1 MYKLKKTLSKK
12 FNFNS
17 IMKAIILIA
26 CIWMGFAAQAAH
38 LGQDSILL
46 KIDKRNQTLLGTK
59 GDKTKT
65 LKEELTQV
73 FEKKGLVLSDSLW
86 QQIRKVIRTDSE
98 GDSSL
103 SVQIGN
109 SRVKIGVIKSLEHYE
124 APQKTFDKAYRNDD
138 EKKFNIKKDSLGK
151 AIVFHSD
158 GKEEVRIGLNGIHV
172 KDGKEEVHVDWNGV
186 RVKESN
192 GEETR
197 VYWGPDSLKAKQKK
211 ENANLFSRNGMN
223 LNLGLSGLSGEVPQ
237 VNATIYPMYYLQT
250 DTELRPFSSRYV
262 SVEFSESLTLV
273 KGKKSAFKLGLG
285 ISFDW
290 YNFMFDHNRL
300 VQKANQG
307 AIFQPVFDAQGKDIT
322 FSKNKLTVSYINIPI
337 MPHVVFNKNSGVQM
351 MGLGGY
357 VGYRIDSWTKSIEEK
372 TENLSRVSSNFNL
385 NQFRYGLRAEF
396 AFKKLPDL
404 FFNYDLSPLFEK
416 NSSPNLTGF
425 SFGINV
431 LSLN

>member
-1 MYKLKKTLSKK
+1 MWLS
-12 FNFNS
+12 FS
-17 IMKAIILIA
+17 
-26 CIWMGFAAQAAH
+26 AQAAH
-38 LGQDSILL
+38 VGQDSILL

-73 FEKKGLVLSDSLW
+73 FEKKGLILSDSLW
-86 QQIRKVIRTDSE
+86 QQIRSVIRTDSE

-109 SRVKIGVIKSLEHYE
+109 SRVKIGVIKSLAQYD
-124 APQKTFDKAYRNDD
+124 APKKTLNKSYRNDD
-138 EKKFNIKKDSLGK
+138 GKIINMKRDSLGK
-151 AIVFHSD
+151 AIVIHSN

-172 KDGKEEVHVDWNGV
+172 KDEKEEVHVDWNGV

-197 VYWGPDSLKAKQKK
+197 VYWGQDSLKAKQKK

-223 LNLGLSGLSGEVPQ
+223 LYLGLNGLSGEIPPI
-237 VNATIYPMYYLQT
+237 TTMIYPPNYLQT
-250 DTELRPFSSRYV
+250 DTELKPFGSRYV

-273 KGKKSAFKLGLG
+273 KGKRSAFRLGLG

-290 YNFMFDHNRL
+290 YNFMFDHNRM

-396 AFKKLPDL
+396 AFKKLPNL

-425 SFGINV
+425 SFGIR
-431 LSLN
+431 LL

>member
-1 MYKLKKTLSKK
+1 MCLVFS
-12 FNFNS
+12 
-17 IMKAIILIA
+17 AR
-26 CIWMGFAAQAAH
+26 AAH
-38 LGQDSILL
+38 TGQDSILL
-46 KIDKRNQTLLGTK
+46 KIDKRNQTLMGTK
-59 GDKTKT
+59 SDKAKT

-73 FEKKGLVLSDSLW
+73 FEKKGLVLTDSLW
-86 QQIRKVIRTDSE
+86 QQIRSVIRTDSE

-103 SVQIGN
+103 SVLVGN
-109 SRVKIGVIKSLEHYE
+109 SQVKIAIIRSDREWLGQQSSAARNKPLDRIVEIGTNKKEVI
-124 APQKTFDKAYRNDD
+124 D
-138 EKKFNIKKDSLGK
+138 
-151 AIVFHSD
+151 
-158 GKEEVRIGLNGIHV
+158 IGLKGIHI

-211 ENANLFSRNGMN
+211 ENANLFNRDGMN
-223 LNLGLSGLSGEVPQ
+223 LYLGLNGLSGEVPQ
-237 VNATIYPMYYLQT
+237 INATIYPMYYLQT
-250 DTELRPFSSRYV
+250 DTELKPFSSRYV

-273 KGKKSAFKLGLG
+273 KGKKSAFRLGLG

-307 AIFQPVFDAQGKDIT
+307 AIFQPKFDAQRNEIAL
-322 FSKNKLTVSYINIPI
+322 SKNKLTISYINIPI

-351 MGLGGY
+351 IGLGGY

-372 TENLSRVSSNFNL
+372 TENLHRVSSNFNL

-396 AFKKLPDL
+396 AFKKMPSL

-425 SFGINV
+425 SFGII
-431 LSLN
+431 LL

>member
-1 MYKLKKTLSKK
+1 MWLS
-12 FNFNS
+12 FS
-17 IMKAIILIA
+17 
-26 CIWMGFAAQAAH
+26 AQAAH

-86 QQIRKVIRTDSE
+86 QNIRKTIQSNTDL
-98 GDSSL
+98 DSS
-103 SVQIGN
+103 VNVRIGN
-109 SRVKIGVIKSLEHYE
+109 SQVKIAIIRSDRDLLGQQSIAARNKPLDRIIEIGTNKKEVI
-124 APQKTFDKAYRNDD
+124 D
-138 EKKFNIKKDSLGK
+138 
-151 AIVFHSD
+151 
-158 GKEEVRIGLNGIHV
+158 IGLKGIHI

-211 ENANLFSRNGMN
+211 ENANFFSRDG
-223 LNLGLSGLSGEVPQ
+223 LNLYLGLNGLSGEVPQ
-237 VNATIYPMYYLQT
+237 INATIYPMYYLQT
-250 DTELRPFSSRYV
+250 DTELKPFSSRYV
-262 SVEFSESLTLV
+262 SVEFAESLTLV
-273 KGKKSAFKLGLG
+273 KGKKSAFRLGLG

-290 YNFMFDHNRL
+290 YNFIFDHNRS

-307 AIFQPVFDAQGKDIT
+307 AIFQPKFDAQGNEIA

-337 MPHVVFNKNSGVQM
+337 MPHVVFTKNSGVQM
-351 MGLGGY
+351 IGLGGY

-372 TENLSRVSSNFNL
+372 TENLNRVSSNFNL

-396 AFKKLPDL
+396 AFKKLPNL

-416 NSSPNLTGF
+416 NSSPNLAGF
-425 SFGINV
+425 SFGIR
-431 LSLN
+431 LL

>member
-1 MYKLKKTLSKK
+1 MCLVFS
-12 FNFNS
+12 
-17 IMKAIILIA
+17 AR
-26 CIWMGFAAQAAH
+26 AAH
-38 LGQDSILL
+38 TGQDSILL
-46 KIDKRNQTLLGTK
+46 KIDKRNQTLMGTK
-59 GDKTKT
+59 SDKAKT

-73 FEKKGLVLSDSLW
+73 FEKKGLVLTDSLW
-86 QQIRKVIRTDSE
+86 QQIRSVIRTDSE

-103 SVQIGN
+103 SVQVGN
-109 SRVKIGVIKSLEHYE
+109 SRVKIGVIRSDRERLGQQSS
-124 APQKTFDKAYRNDD
+124 AARNKPLDRIV
-138 EKKFNIKKDSLGK
+138 EIGTNKK
-151 AIVFHSD
+151 
-158 GKEEVRIGLNGIHV
+158 EVIDIGLKGIHI

-211 ENANLFSRNGMN
+211 ENANLFSRDGMN
-223 LNLGLSGLSGEVPQ
+223 LYLGLNGLSGEVPQ
-237 VNATIYPMYYLQT
+237 INATIYPMNYLQS
-250 DTELRPFSSRYV
+250 DTELKPFSSRYV

-273 KGKKSAFKLGLG
+273 KGKKRAFRLGLG

-307 AIFQPVFDAQGKDIT
+307 AIFQPKFDAQRNEIAL
-322 FSKNKLTVSYINIPI
+322 SKNKLTVSYINIPI
-337 MPHVVFNKNSGVQM
+337 MPHVVFTKNSGVQM
-351 MGLGGY
+351 IGLGGY

-372 TENLSRVSSNFNL
+372 TENLHRVSSNFNL

-396 AFKKLPDL
+396 AFKKIPSL

-416 NSSPNLTGF
+416 NSSPNLAGF
-425 SFGINV
+425 NFGII
-431 LSLN
+431 LL

>member
-1 MYKLKKTLSKK
+1 
-12 FNFNS
+12 
-17 IMKAIILIA
+17 MKAIVLFTCMCLVFSA
-26 CIWMGFAAQAAH
+26 RAAH
-38 LGQDSILL
+38 TGQDSILL

-86 QQIRKVIRTDSE
+86 QNIRKTIQSNTDL
-98 GDSSL
+98 DSS
-103 SVQIGN
+103 VNVRIGN
-109 SRVKIGVIKSLEHYE
+109 SQVKIAIIRSDRDLLGQQSIAARNKPMDRIIEIGTNKKEVI
-124 APQKTFDKAYRNDD
+124 D
-138 EKKFNIKKDSLGK
+138 
-151 AIVFHSD
+151 
-158 GKEEVRIGLNGIHV
+158 IGLNGIHV

-211 ENANLFSRNGMN
+211 ENANFFSRDGMN
-223 LNLGLSGLSGEVPQ
+223 LYLGLNGLSGEVPQ
-237 VNATIYPMYYLQT
+237 INAMIYPMNYLQT
-250 DTELRPFSSRYV
+250 DTELKPFSSRYV

-307 AIFQPVFDAQGKDIT
+307 AIFQPKFDAQGKDIA

-337 MPHVVFNKNSGVQM
+337 MPHVVFSKNSGVQM
-351 MGLGGY
+351 VGIGGY

-372 TENLSRVSSNFNL
+372 TENLNRVSSNFNL

-396 AFKKLPDL
+396 AFKKLPNL

-416 NSSPNLTGF
+416 NSSPNLAGF
-425 SFGINV
+425 SFGIR
-431 LSLN
+431 LL

>member
-1 MYKLKKTLSKK
+1 
-12 FNFNS
+12 
-17 IMKAIILIA
+17 MKAIVLFTCMCLVFSA
-26 CIWMGFAAQAAH
+26 RAAH
-38 LGQDSILL
+38 TGQDSILL

-86 QQIRKVIRTDSE
+86 QNIRKTIQSNTDL
-98 GDSSL
+98 DSS
-103 SVQIGN
+103 VNVRIGN
-109 SRVKIGVIKSLEHYE
+109 SQVKIAIIRSDRDLLGQQSIAARNKPMDRIIEIGTNKKEVI
-124 APQKTFDKAYRNDD
+124 D
-138 EKKFNIKKDSLGK
+138 
-151 AIVFHSD
+151 
-158 GKEEVRIGLNGIHV
+158 IGLNGIHV

-211 ENANLFSRNGMN
+211 ENANFFSRDGMN
-223 LNLGLSGLSGEVPQ
+223 LYLGLNGLSGEVPQ
-237 VNATIYPMYYLQT
+237 INTMIYPMNYLQT
-250 DTELRPFSSRYV
+250 DTELKPFSSRYV

-307 AIFQPVFDAQGKDIT
+307 AIFQPKFDAQGNEIT

-337 MPHVVFNKNSGVQM
+337 MPHVVFSKNSGVQM
-351 MGLGGY
+351 IGIGGY

-372 TENLSRVSSNFNL
+372 TENLNRVSSNFNL

-396 AFKKLPDL
+396 AFKKLPNL

-416 NSSPNLTGF
+416 NSSPNLAGF
-425 SFGINV
+425 SFGIR
-431 LSLN
+431 LL

>member
-1 MYKLKKTLSKK
+1 
-12 FNFNS
+12 
-17 IMKAIILIA
+17 MKAIVLFTCMCLVFSA
-26 CIWMGFAAQAAH
+26 RAAH
-38 LGQDSILL
+38 TGQDSILL

-86 QQIRKVIRTDSE
+86 QNIRKTIQSNTDL
-98 GDSSL
+98 DSS
-103 SVQIGN
+103 VNVRIGN
-109 SRVKIGVIKSLEHYE
+109 SQVKIAIIRSDRDLLGQQSIAARNKPMDRIIEIGTNKKEVI
-124 APQKTFDKAYRNDD
+124 D
-138 EKKFNIKKDSLGK
+138 
-151 AIVFHSD
+151 
-158 GKEEVRIGLNGIHV
+158 IGLNGIHV

-211 ENANLFSRNGMN
+211 ENANFFSRDGMN
-223 LNLGLSGLSGEVPQ
+223 LYLGLNGLSGEVPQ
-237 VNATIYPMYYLQT
+237 INTMIYPMNYLQT
-250 DTELRPFSSRYV
+250 DTELKPFSSRYV

-307 AIFQPVFDAQGKDIT
+307 AIFQPKFDAQGNEIAL
-322 FSKNKLTVSYINIPI
+322 SKNKLTISYINIPI
-337 MPHVVFNKNSGVQM
+337 MPHVVFSKNSGVQM
-351 MGLGGY
+351 VGIGGY

-372 TENLSRVSSNFNL
+372 TENLNRVSSNFNL

-396 AFKKLPDL
+396 AFKKLPNL

-416 NSSPNLTGF
+416 NSSPNLAGF
-425 SFGINV
+425 SFGIR
-431 LSLN
+431 LL

>member
-1 MYKLKKTLSKK
+1 
-12 FNFNS
+12 
-17 IMKAIILIA
+17 MKAIVLFTCMCLVFSA
-26 CIWMGFAAQAAH
+26 RAAH
-38 LGQDSILL
+38 TGQDSILL

-59 GDKTKT
+59 GDKSKT

-86 QQIRKVIRTDSE
+86 QNIRKTIQSNTDL
-98 GDSSL
+98 DSS
-103 SVQIGN
+103 VNVRIGN
-109 SRVKIGVIKSLEHYE
+109 SQVKIAIIRSDRDLLGQQSIATRNKPMDRIIEIGTNKKEVI
-124 APQKTFDKAYRNDD
+124 D
-138 EKKFNIKKDSLGK
+138 
-151 AIVFHSD
+151 
-158 GKEEVRIGLNGIHV
+158 IGLNGIHV

-211 ENANLFSRNGMN
+211 ENANFFSRDGMN
-223 LNLGLSGLSGEVPQ
+223 LYLGLNGLSGEVPQ
-237 VNATIYPMYYLQT
+237 INTMIYPMNYLQT
-250 DTELRPFSSRYV
+250 DTELKPFSSRYV

-307 AIFQPVFDAQGKDIT
+307 AIFQPKFDAQGNEIAL
-322 FSKNKLTVSYINIPI
+322 SKNKLTISYINIPI
-337 MPHVVFNKNSGVQM
+337 MPHVVFSKNSGVQM
-351 MGLGGY
+351 VGIGGY

-372 TENLSRVSSNFNL
+372 TENLNRVSSNFNL

-396 AFKKLPDL
+396 AFKKLPNL

-416 NSSPNLTGF
+416 NSNPNLAGF
-425 SFGINV
+425 SFGIR
-431 LSLN
+431 LL

>member
-1 MYKLKKTLSKK
+1 
-12 FNFNS
+12 
-17 IMKAIILIA
+17 MKAIVLFTCMCLVFSA
-26 CIWMGFAAQAAH
+26 RAAH
-38 LGQDSILL
+38 TGQDSILL
-46 KIDKRNQTLLGTK
+46 KIDKRNQTLMGTK
-59 GDKTKT
+59 SDKAKT

-73 FEKKGLVLSDSLW
+73 FEKKGLVLTDSLW
-86 QQIRKVIRTDSE
+86 QQIRSVIRTDSE

-103 SVQIGN
+103 SVLVGN
-109 SRVKIGVIKSLEHYE
+109 SRVKIGVIRSDREWLGQQSS
-124 APQKTFDKAYRNDD
+124 AARNKPLDRIV
-138 EKKFNIKKDSLGK
+138 EIGTNKK
-151 AIVFHSD
+151 
-158 GKEEVRIGLNGIHV
+158 EVIDIGLKGIHI

-211 ENANLFSRNGMN
+211 ENANFFNRDGMN
-223 LNLGLSGLSGEVPQ
+223 LYLGLNGLSGEVPQ
-237 VNATIYPMYYLQT
+237 INLAIYPMYYLQT
-250 DTELRPFSSRYV
+250 DSELKPFSSRYV

-273 KGKKSAFKLGLG
+273 KGKKSAFRLGLG

-307 AIFQPVFDAQGKDIT
+307 AIFQPKFDAQRNEIAL
-322 FSKNKLTVSYINIPI
+322 SKNKLTISYINIPI

-351 MGLGGY
+351 IGLGGY

-372 TENLSRVSSNFNL
+372 TENLHRVSSNFNL

-396 AFKKLPDL
+396 AFKKMPSL

-425 SFGINV
+425 SFGIR
-431 LSLN
+431 LL

>member
-1 MYKLKKTLSKK
+1 
-12 FNFNS
+12 
-17 IMKAIILIA
+17 MKAIVLFTCMCLVFSA
-26 CIWMGFAAQAAH
+26 RAAH
-38 LGQDSILL
+38 TGQDSILL

-86 QQIRKVIRTDSE
+86 QNIRKTIQSNTDL
-98 GDSSL
+98 DSS
-103 SVQIGN
+103 VNVRIGN
-109 SRVKIGVIKSLEHYE
+109 SQVKIAIIRSDRDLLGQQSIAARNKPMDRIIEIGTNKKEVI
-124 APQKTFDKAYRNDD
+124 D
-138 EKKFNIKKDSLGK
+138 
-151 AIVFHSD
+151 
-158 GKEEVRIGLNGIHV
+158 IGLNGIHV

-211 ENANLFSRNGMN
+211 ENANFFSRDGMN
-223 LNLGLSGLSGEVPQ
+223 LYLGLNGLSGEVPQ
-237 VNATIYPMYYLQT
+237 INTMIYPMNYLQT
-250 DTELRPFSSRYV
+250 DTELKPFSSRYV

-290 YNFMFDHNRL
+290 CNFMFDHNRL

-307 AIFQPVFDAQGKDIT
+307 AIFQPKFDAQGNEIA

-337 MPHVVFNKNSGVQM
+337 MPHVVFSKNSGVQM
-351 MGLGGY
+351 VGIGGY

-372 TENLSRVSSNFNL
+372 TENLNRVSSNFNL

-396 AFKKLPDL
+396 AFKKLPNL

-416 NSSPNLTGF
+416 NSSPNLAGF
-425 SFGINV
+425 SFGIR
-431 LSLN
+431 LL

>member
-1 MYKLKKTLSKK
+1 MWLS
-12 FNFNS
+12 FS
-17 IMKAIILIA
+17 
-26 CIWMGFAAQAAH
+26 AQAAH

-86 QQIRKVIRTDSE
+86 QNIRKTIQSNTDL
-98 GDSSL
+98 DSS
-103 SVQIGN
+103 VNVRIGN
-109 SRVKIGVIKSLEHYE
+109 SQVKIAIIRSDKDLLGQQSIAARNKPLDRIIEIGTNKKEVI
-124 APQKTFDKAYRNDD
+124 D
-138 EKKFNIKKDSLGK
+138 
-151 AIVFHSD
+151 
-158 GKEEVRIGLNGIHV
+158 IGLKGIHI

-211 ENANLFSRNGMN
+211 ENANFFSRDG
-223 LNLGLSGLSGEVPQ
+223 LNLYLGLNGLSGEVPQ
-237 VNATIYPMYYLQT
+237 INATIYPMYYLQT
-250 DTELRPFSSRYV
+250 DTELKPFGSRYV
-262 SVEFSESLTLV
+262 SVEFAESLTLV
-273 KGKKSAFKLGLG
+273 KGKKSAFRLGLG

-290 YNFMFDHNRL
+290 YNFIFDHNRS

-307 AIFQPVFDAQGKDIT
+307 AIFQPKFDAQGNEIA

-337 MPHVVFNKNSGVQM
+337 MPHVVFTKNSGVQM
-351 MGLGGY
+351 IGLGGY
-357 VGYRIDSWTKSIEEK
+357 LGYRIDSWTKSIEEK
-372 TENLSRVSSNFNL
+372 TENLNRVSSNFNL

-396 AFKKLPDL
+396 AFKKLPNL

-416 NSSPNLTGF
+416 NSSPNLAGF
-425 SFGINV
+425 SFGIR
-431 LSLN
+431 LL

>member
-1 MYKLKKTLSKK
+1 
-12 FNFNS
+12 
-17 IMKAIILIA
+17 MKAIVLFTCMCLVFSA
-26 CIWMGFAAQAAH
+26 RAAH
-38 LGQDSILL
+38 TGQDSILL

-86 QQIRKVIRTDSE
+86 QNIRKTIQSNTDL
-98 GDSSL
+98 DSS
-103 SVQIGN
+103 VNVRIGN
-109 SRVKIGVIKSLEHYE
+109 SQVKIAIIRSDRHLLGQQSIAARNKPMDRIIEIGTNKKEVI
-124 APQKTFDKAYRNDD
+124 D
-138 EKKFNIKKDSLGK
+138 
-151 AIVFHSD
+151 
-158 GKEEVRIGLNGIHV
+158 IGLNGIHV

-211 ENANLFSRNGMN
+211 ENANFFSRDGMN
-223 LNLGLSGLSGEVPQ
+223 LYLGLNGLSGEVPQ
-237 VNATIYPMYYLQT
+237 INTMIYPMNYLQT
-250 DTELRPFSSRYV
+250 DTELKPFSSRYV

-307 AIFQPVFDAQGKDIT
+307 AIFQPKFDAQGNEIAL
-322 FSKNKLTVSYINIPI
+322 SKNKLTVSYINIPI
-337 MPHVVFNKNSGVQM
+337 MPHVVFSKNSGVQM
-351 MGLGGY
+351 VGIGGY

-372 TENLSRVSSNFNL
+372 TENLNRVSSNFNL

-396 AFKKLPDL
+396 AFKKLPNL

-416 NSSPNLTGF
+416 NSNPNLAGF
-425 SFGINV
+425 SFGIR
-431 LSLN
+431 LL

>member
-1 MYKLKKTLSKK
+1 
-12 FNFNS
+12 
-17 IMKAIILIA
+17 MKAIVLFTCMCLVFSA
-26 CIWMGFAAQAAH
+26 RAAH
-38 LGQDSILL
+38 TGQDSILL

-59 GDKTKT
+59 GDKSKT

-86 QQIRKVIRTDSE
+86 QNIRKTIQSNTDL
-98 GDSSL
+98 DSS
-103 SVQIGN
+103 VNVRIGN
-109 SRVKIGVIKSLEHYE
+109 SQVKIAIIRSDRDLLGQQSIAARNKPMDRIIEIGTNKKEVI
-124 APQKTFDKAYRNDD
+124 D
-138 EKKFNIKKDSLGK
+138 
-151 AIVFHSD
+151 
-158 GKEEVRIGLNGIHV
+158 IGLNGIHV

-211 ENANLFSRNGMN
+211 ENANFFSRDGMN
-223 LNLGLSGLSGEVPQ
+223 LYLGLNGLSGEVPQ
-237 VNATIYPMYYLQT
+237 INAMIYPMNYLQT
-250 DTELRPFSSRYV
+250 DTELKPFSSRYV

-307 AIFQPVFDAQGKDIT
+307 AIFQPKFDAQGNEIAL
-322 FSKNKLTVSYINIPI
+322 SKNKLTISYINIPI
-337 MPHVVFNKNSGVQM
+337 MPHVVFSKNSGVQM
-351 MGLGGY
+351 VGIGGY

-372 TENLSRVSSNFNL
+372 TENLNRVSSNFNL

-396 AFKKLPDL
+396 AFKKLPNL

-416 NSSPNLTGF
+416 NSSPNLAGF
-425 SFGINV
+425 SFGIR
-431 LSLN
+431 LL

>member
-1 MYKLKKTLSKK
+1 MWLS
-12 FNFNS
+12 FS
-17 IMKAIILIA
+17 
-26 CIWMGFAAQAAH
+26 AQAAH

-86 QQIRKVIRTDSE
+86 QNIRKTIQSNTDL
-98 GDSSL
+98 DSS
-103 SVQIGN
+103 VNVRIGN
-109 SRVKIGVIKSLEHYE
+109 SQVKIAIIRSDRDLLGQQSIAARNKPLDRIIEIGTNKKEVI
-124 APQKTFDKAYRNDD
+124 D
-138 EKKFNIKKDSLGK
+138 
-151 AIVFHSD
+151 
-158 GKEEVRIGLNGIHV
+158 IGLKGIHI

-211 ENANLFSRNGMN
+211 ENANFFSRDG
-223 LNLGLSGLSGEVPQ
+223 LNLYLGLNGLSGEVPQ
-237 VNATIYPMYYLQT
+237 INATIYPMYYLQT
-250 DTELRPFSSRYV
+250 DTELKPFSSRYV
-262 SVEFSESLTLV
+262 SVEFAESLTLV
-273 KGKKSAFKLGLG
+273 KGKKSAFRLGLG

-290 YNFMFDHNRL
+290 YNFIFDHNRS

-307 AIFQPVFDAQGKDIT
+307 AIFQPKFDAQGNEIA

-337 MPHVVFNKNSGVQM
+337 MPHVVFTKNSGVQM
-351 MGLGGY
+351 IGLGGY
-357 VGYRIDSWTKSIEEK
+357 LGYRIDSWTKSIEEK
-372 TENLSRVSSNFNL
+372 TENLNRVSSNFNL

-396 AFKKLPDL
+396 AFKKLPNL

-416 NSSPNLTGF
+416 NSSPNLAGF
-425 SFGINV
+425 SFGIR
-431 LSLN
+431 LL

>member
-1 MYKLKKTLSKK
+1 
-12 FNFNS
+12 
-17 IMKAIILIA
+17 MKAIVLFTCMCLVFSA
-26 CIWMGFAAQAAH
+26 RAAH
-38 LGQDSILL
+38 TGQDSILL

-59 GDKTKT
+59 GDKSKT

-86 QQIRKVIRTDSE
+86 QNIRKTIQSNTDL
-98 GDSSL
+98 DSS
-103 SVQIGN
+103 VNVRIGN
-109 SRVKIGVIKSLEHYE
+109 SQVKIAIIRSDRDLLGQQSIAARNKPMDRIIEIGTNKKEVI
-124 APQKTFDKAYRNDD
+124 D
-138 EKKFNIKKDSLGK
+138 
-151 AIVFHSD
+151 
-158 GKEEVRIGLNGIHV
+158 IGLNGIHV

-211 ENANLFSRNGMN
+211 ENANFFSRDGMN
-223 LNLGLSGLSGEVPQ
+223 LYLGLNGLSGEVPQ
-237 VNATIYPMYYLQT
+237 INTMIYPMNYLQT
-250 DTELRPFSSRYV
+250 DTELKPFSSRYV

-307 AIFQPVFDAQGKDIT
+307 AIFQPKFDAQGNEIAL
-322 FSKNKLTVSYINIPI
+322 SKNKLTISYINIPI
-337 MPHVVFNKNSGVQM
+337 MPHVVFSKNSGVQM
-351 MGLGGY
+351 VGIGGY

-372 TENLSRVSSNFNL
+372 TENLNRVSSNFNL

-396 AFKKLPDL
+396 AFKKLPNL

-416 NSSPNLTGF
+416 NSSPNLAGF
-425 SFGINV
+425 SFGIR
-431 LSLN
+431 LL

>member
-1 MYKLKKTLSKK
+1 
-12 FNFNS
+12 
-17 IMKAIILIA
+17 MKAIVLFTCMCLVFSA
-26 CIWMGFAAQAAH
+26 RAAH
-38 LGQDSILL
+38 TGQDSILL

-86 QQIRKVIRTDSE
+86 QNIRKTIQSNTDL
-98 GDSSL
+98 DSS
-103 SVQIGN
+103 VNVRIGN
-109 SRVKIGVIKSLEHYE
+109 SQVKIAIIRSDRDLLGQQSIAARNKPMDRIIEIGTNKKEVI
-124 APQKTFDKAYRNDD
+124 D
-138 EKKFNIKKDSLGK
+138 
-151 AIVFHSD
+151 
-158 GKEEVRIGLNGIHV
+158 IGLNGIHV

-211 ENANLFSRNGMN
+211 ENANFFSRDGMN
-223 LNLGLSGLSGEVPQ
+223 LYLGLNGLSGEVPQ
-237 VNATIYPMYYLQT
+237 INATIYPMNYLQT

-262 SVEFSESLTLV
+262 SVEFSESLTLI

-307 AIFQPVFDAQGKDIT
+307 AIFQPKFDAQRNEIAL
-322 FSKNKLTVSYINIPI
+322 SKNKLTVSYINIPI
-337 MPHVVFNKNSGVQM
+337 MPHVVFSKNSGVQM
-351 MGLGGY
+351 VGIGGY

-372 TENLSRVSSNFNL
+372 TENLNRVSSNFNL

-396 AFKKLPDL
+396 AFKKLPNL

-416 NSSPNLTGF
+416 NSSPNLAGF
-425 SFGINV
+425 SFGIR
-431 LSLN
+431 LL

>member
-1 MYKLKKTLSKK
+1 
-12 FNFNS
+12 
-17 IMKAIILIA
+17 MKAIVLFTCMCLVFSA
-26 CIWMGFAAQAAH
+26 RAAH
-38 LGQDSILL
+38 TGQDSILL

-86 QQIRKVIRTDSE
+86 QNIRKTIQSNTDL
-98 GDSSL
+98 DSS
-103 SVQIGN
+103 VNVRIGN
-109 SRVKIGVIKSLEHYE
+109 SQVKIAIIRSDRDLLGQQSIAARNKPMDRIIEIGTNKKEVI
-124 APQKTFDKAYRNDD
+124 D
-138 EKKFNIKKDSLGK
+138 
-151 AIVFHSD
+151 
-158 GKEEVRIGLNGIHV
+158 IGLNGIHV

-211 ENANLFSRNGMN
+211 ENANFFSRDGMN
-223 LNLGLSGLSGEVPQ
+223 LYLGLNGLSGEVPQ
-237 VNATIYPMYYLQT
+237 INTMIYPMYYLQT

-262 SVEFSESLTLV
+262 SVEFSESLTLI

-307 AIFQPVFDAQGKDIT
+307 AIFQPKFDAQGKDIA

-337 MPHVVFNKNSGVQM
+337 MPHVVFSKNSGVQM
-351 MGLGGY
+351 IGIGGY

-372 TENLSRVSSNFNL
+372 TENLNRVSSNFNL

-396 AFKKLPDL
+396 AFKKLPNL

-416 NSSPNLTGF
+416 NSSPNLAGF
-425 SFGINV
+425 SFGIR
-431 LSLN
+431 LL

>member
-1 MYKLKKTLSKK
+1 
-12 FNFNS
+12 
-17 IMKAIILIA
+17 MKAIVLFTCMCLVFSA
-26 CIWMGFAAQAAH
+26 RAAH
-38 LGQDSILL
+38 TGQDSILL
-46 KIDKRNQTLLGTK
+46 KIDKRNQTLLGTQ

-86 QQIRKVIRTDSE
+86 QNIRKTIQSNTDL
-98 GDSSL
+98 DSS
-103 SVQIGN
+103 VNVRIGN
-109 SRVKIGVIKSLEHYE
+109 SQVKIAIIRSDRDLLGQQSIAARNKPMDRIIEIGTNKKEVI
-124 APQKTFDKAYRNDD
+124 D
-138 EKKFNIKKDSLGK
+138 
-151 AIVFHSD
+151 
-158 GKEEVRIGLNGIHV
+158 IGLNGIHV

-211 ENANLFSRNGMN
+211 ENANFFSRDGMN
-223 LNLGLSGLSGEVPQ
+223 LYLGLNGLSGEVPQ
-237 VNATIYPMYYLQT
+237 INTMIYPMNYLQT

-262 SVEFSESLTLV
+262 SVEFSESLTLI

-307 AIFQPVFDAQGKDIT
+307 AIFQPKFDAQGKDIAL
-322 FSKNKLTVSYINIPI
+322 SKNKLTVSYINIPI
-337 MPHVVFNKNSGVQM
+337 MPHVVFSKNSGVQM
-351 MGLGGY
+351 VGIGGY

-372 TENLSRVSSNFNL
+372 TENLNRVSSNFNL

-396 AFKKLPDL
+396 AFKKLPNL

-416 NSSPNLTGF
+416 NSNPNLAGF
-425 SFGINV
+425 SFGIR
-431 LSLN
+431 LL

>member
-1 MYKLKKTLSKK
+1 
-12 FNFNS
+12 
-17 IMKAIILIA
+17 MKAIVLFTCMCLVFSA
-26 CIWMGFAAQAAH
+26 RAAH
-38 LGQDSILL
+38 TGQDSILL

-86 QQIRKVIRTDSE
+86 QNIRKTIQSNTDL
-98 GDSSL
+98 DSS
-103 SVQIGN
+103 VNVRIGN
-109 SRVKIGVIKSLEHYE
+109 SQVKIAIIRSDRDLLGQQSIAARNKPMDRIIEIGTNKKEVI
-124 APQKTFDKAYRNDD
+124 D
-138 EKKFNIKKDSLGK
+138 
-151 AIVFHSD
+151 
-158 GKEEVRIGLNGIHV
+158 IGLNGIHV

-211 ENANLFSRNGMN
+211 ENANFFSRDGMN
-223 LNLGLSGLSGEVPQ
+223 LYLGLNGLSGEVPQ
-237 VNATIYPMYYLQT
+237 INATIYPMYYLQT
-250 DTELRPFSSRYV
+250 DTELKPFSSRYV

-307 AIFQPVFDAQGKDIT
+307 AIFQPKFDAQGNEIAL
-322 FSKNKLTVSYINIPI
+322 SKNKLTISYINIPI
-337 MPHVVFNKNSGVQM
+337 MPHVVFSKNSGVQM
-351 MGLGGY
+351 VGIGGY

-372 TENLSRVSSNFNL
+372 TENLNRVSSNFNL

-396 AFKKLPDL
+396 AFKKLPNL

-416 NSSPNLTGF
+416 NSSPNLAGF
-425 SFGINV
+425 SFGIR
-431 LSLN
+431 LL

>member
-1 MYKLKKTLSKK
+1 
-12 FNFNS
+12 
-17 IMKAIILIA
+17 MKAIVLFTCMCLVFSA
-26 CIWMGFAAQAAH
+26 RAAH
-38 LGQDSILL
+38 TGQDSILL

-59 GDKTKT
+59 GDKSKT

-86 QQIRKVIRTDSE
+86 QNIRKTIQSNTDL
-98 GDSSL
+98 DSS
-103 SVQIGN
+103 VNVRIGN
-109 SRVKIGVIKSLEHYE
+109 SQVKIAIIRSDRDLLGQQSIAARNKPMDRIIEIGTNKKEVI
-124 APQKTFDKAYRNDD
+124 D
-138 EKKFNIKKDSLGK
+138 
-151 AIVFHSD
+151 
-158 GKEEVRIGLNGIHV
+158 IGLNGIHV

-211 ENANLFSRNGMN
+211 ENANFFSRDGMN
-223 LNLGLSGLSGEVPQ
+223 LYLGLNGLSGEVPQ
-237 VNATIYPMYYLQT
+237 INTMIYPMNYLQT

-262 SVEFSESLTLV
+262 SVEFSESLTLI

-307 AIFQPVFDAQGKDIT
+307 AIFQPKFDAQGKDIA
-322 FSKNKLTVSYINIPI
+322 FRKNKLTVSYINIPI
-337 MPHVVFNKNSGVQM
+337 MPHVVFSKNSGVQM
-351 MGLGGY
+351 IGIGGY

-372 TENLSRVSSNFNL
+372 TENLHRVSSNFNL

-396 AFKKLPDL
+396 AFKKLPNL

-416 NSSPNLTGF
+416 NSNPNLAGF
-425 SFGINV
+425 SFGIR
-431 LSLN
+431 LL

>member
-1 MYKLKKTLSKK
+1 
-12 FNFNS
+12 
-17 IMKAIILIA
+17 MKAIVLFTCMCLVFSA
-26 CIWMGFAAQAAH
+26 RAAH
-38 LGQDSILL
+38 TGQDSILL
-46 KIDKRNQTLLGTK
+46 KIDKRNQTLMGTK
-59 GDKTKT
+59 SDKAKT

-73 FEKKGLVLSDSLW
+73 FEKKGLVLTDSLW
-86 QQIRKVIRTDSE
+86 QQIRSVIRTDSE

-103 SVQIGN
+103 SVLVGN
-109 SRVKIGVIKSLEHYE
+109 SRVKIGVIRSDREWLGQQSS
-124 APQKTFDKAYRNDD
+124 AARNKPLDRIV
-138 EKKFNIKKDSLGK
+138 EIGTNKK
-151 AIVFHSD
+151 
-158 GKEEVRIGLNGIHV
+158 EVIDIGLKGIHI

-211 ENANLFSRNGMN
+211 ENANFFNRDGMN
-223 LNLGLSGLSGEVPQ
+223 LYLGLNGLSGEVPQ
-237 VNATIYPMYYLQT
+237 INLAIYPMYYLQT
-250 DTELRPFSSRYV
+250 DTELKPFSSRYV

-273 KGKKSAFKLGLG
+273 KGKKSAFRLGLG

-307 AIFQPVFDAQGKDIT
+307 AIFQPKFDAQRNEIAL
-322 FSKNKLTVSYINIPI
+322 SKNKLTVSYINIPI
-337 MPHVVFNKNSGVQM
+337 MPHVVFTKNSGVQM
-351 MGLGGY
+351 IGLGGY

-372 TENLSRVSSNFNL
+372 TENLHRVSSNFNL

-396 AFKKLPDL
+396 AFKKIPSL

-416 NSSPNLTGF
+416 NSSPNLAGF
-425 SFGINV
+425 SFGII
-431 LSLN
+431 LL

>member
-1 MYKLKKTLSKK
+1 MWLS
-12 FNFNS
+12 FS
-17 IMKAIILIA
+17 
-26 CIWMGFAAQAAH
+26 AQAAH

-86 QQIRKVIRTDSE
+86 QNIRKTIQSNTDL
-98 GDSSL
+98 DSS
-103 SVQIGN
+103 VNVRIGN
-109 SRVKIGVIKSLEHYE
+109 SQVKIAIIRSDRDLLGQQSIAARNKPLDRIIEIGTNKKEVI
-124 APQKTFDKAYRNDD
+124 D
-138 EKKFNIKKDSLGK
+138 
-151 AIVFHSD
+151 
-158 GKEEVRIGLNGIHV
+158 IGLKGIHI

-211 ENANLFSRNGMN
+211 ENANFFSRDG
-223 LNLGLSGLSGEVPQ
+223 LNLYLGLNGLSGEVPQ
-237 VNATIYPMYYLQT
+237 INATIYPMYYLQT
-250 DTELRPFSSRYV
+250 DTELKPFGSRYDR
-262 SVEFSESLTLV
+262 VEFAESLTLV
-273 KGKKSAFKLGLG
+273 KGKKSAFRLGLG

-290 YNFMFDHNRL
+290 YNFIFDHNRS
-300 VQKANQG
+300 VQKANQA
-307 AIFQPVFDAQGKDIT
+307 AIFQPKFDAQGNEIA

-337 MPHVVFNKNSGVQM
+337 MPHVVCTKNSGVQM
-351 MGLGGY
+351 IGLGGY

-372 TENLSRVSSNFNL
+372 TENLNRVSSNFNL

-396 AFKKLPDL
+396 AFKKLPNL

-416 NSSPNLTGF
+416 NSSPNLAGF
-425 SFGINV
+425 SFGIR
-431 LSLN
+431 LL

>member
-1 MYKLKKTLSKK
+1 
-12 FNFNS
+12 
-17 IMKAIILIA
+17 MKAIVLFTCMCLVFSA
-26 CIWMGFAAQAAH
+26 RAAH
-38 LGQDSILL
+38 TGQDSILL
-46 KIDKRNQTLLGTK
+46 KIDKRNQTLLGAK

-86 QQIRKVIRTDSE
+86 QNIRKTIQSNTDL
-98 GDSSL
+98 DSS
-103 SVQIGN
+103 VNVRIGN
-109 SRVKIGVIKSLEHYE
+109 SQVKIAIIRSDRDLLGQQSIAARNKPMDRIIEIGTNKKEVI
-124 APQKTFDKAYRNDD
+124 D
-138 EKKFNIKKDSLGK
+138 
-151 AIVFHSD
+151 
-158 GKEEVRIGLNGIHV
+158 IGLNGIHV

-211 ENANLFSRNGMN
+211 ENANFFSRDGMN
-223 LNLGLSGLSGEVPQ
+223 LYLGLNGLSGEVPQ
-237 VNATIYPMYYLQT
+237 INTMIYPMNYLQT

-262 SVEFSESLTLV
+262 SVEFSESLTLI

-307 AIFQPVFDAQGKDIT
+307 AIFQPMFDAQGKEIA

-337 MPHVVFNKNSGVQM
+337 MPHVVFSKNSGVQM
-351 MGLGGY
+351 IGIGGY

-372 TENLSRVSSNFNL
+372 TENLNRVSSNFNL

-396 AFKKLPDL
+396 AFKKLPNL

-416 NSSPNLTGF
+416 NSSPNLAGF
-425 SFGINV
+425 SFGIR
-431 LSLN
+431 LL

>member
-1 MYKLKKTLSKK
+1 
-12 FNFNS
+12 
-17 IMKAIILIA
+17 MKAIVLFTCMCLVFSA
-26 CIWMGFAAQAAH
+26 RAAH
-38 LGQDSILL
+38 TGQDSILL

-86 QQIRKVIRTDSE
+86 QNIRKTIQSNTDL
-98 GDSSL
+98 DSS
-103 SVQIGN
+103 VNVRIGN
-109 SRVKIGVIKSLEHYE
+109 SQVKIAIIRSDRDLLGQQSIAARNKPMDRIIEIGTNKKEVI
-124 APQKTFDKAYRNDD
+124 D
-138 EKKFNIKKDSLGK
+138 
-151 AIVFHSD
+151 
-158 GKEEVRIGLNGIHV
+158 IGLNGIHV

-211 ENANLFSRNGMN
+211 ENANFFSRDGMN
-223 LNLGLSGLSGEVPQ
+223 LYLGLNGLSGEVPQ
-237 VNATIYPMYYLQT
+237 INATIYPMYYLQT

-307 AIFQPVFDAQGKDIT
+307 AIFQPKFDAQGNEIAL
-322 FSKNKLTVSYINIPI
+322 SKNKLTISYINIPI
-337 MPHVVFNKNSGVQM
+337 MPHVVFSKNSGVQM
-351 MGLGGY
+351 VGIGGY

-372 TENLSRVSSNFNL
+372 TENLNRVSSNFNL

-396 AFKKLPDL
+396 AFKKLPNL

-416 NSSPNLTGF
+416 NSSPNLAGF
-425 SFGINV
+425 SFGIR
-431 LSLN
+431 LL

>member
-1 MYKLKKTLSKK
+1 
-12 FNFNS
+12 
-17 IMKAIILIA
+17 MKAIVLFTCMCLVFSA
-26 CIWMGFAAQAAH
+26 RAAH
-38 LGQDSILL
+38 TGQDSILL
-46 KIDKRNQTLLGTK
+46 KIDKRNQTLLGTQ

-86 QQIRKVIRTDSE
+86 QNIRKTIQSNTDL
-98 GDSSL
+98 DSS
-103 SVQIGN
+103 VNVRIGN
-109 SRVKIGVIKSLEHYE
+109 SQVKIAIIRSDRDLLGQQSIAARNKPMDRIIEIGTNKKEVI
-124 APQKTFDKAYRNDD
+124 D
-138 EKKFNIKKDSLGK
+138 
-151 AIVFHSD
+151 
-158 GKEEVRIGLNGIHV
+158 IGLNGIHV

-211 ENANLFSRNGMN
+211 ENANFFSRDGMN
-223 LNLGLSGLSGEVPQ
+223 LYLGLNGLSGEVPQ
-237 VNATIYPMYYLQT
+237 INATIYPMYYLQT

-307 AIFQPVFDAQGKDIT
+307 AIFQPKFDAQGNEIA

-337 MPHVVFNKNSGVQM
+337 MPHVVFSKNSGVQM
-351 MGLGGY
+351 FGIGGY

-372 TENLSRVSSNFNL
+372 TENLNRVSSNFNL

-396 AFKKLPDL
+396 AFKKLPNL

-416 NSSPNLTGF
+416 NSSPNLAGF
-425 SFGINV
+425 SFGIR
-431 LSLN
+431 LL

>member
-1 MYKLKKTLSKK
+1 
-12 FNFNS
+12 
-17 IMKAIILIA
+17 MKAIVLFTCMCLVFSA
-26 CIWMGFAAQAAH
+26 RAAH
-38 LGQDSILL
+38 TGQDSILL

-86 QQIRKVIRTDSE
+86 QNIRKTIQSNTDL
-98 GDSSL
+98 DSS
-103 SVQIGN
+103 VNVRIGN
-109 SRVKIGVIKSLEHYE
+109 SQVKIAIIRSDRDLLGQQSIAARNKPMDRIIEIGTNKKEVI
-124 APQKTFDKAYRNDD
+124 D
-138 EKKFNIKKDSLGK
+138 
-151 AIVFHSD
+151 
-158 GKEEVRIGLNGIHV
+158 IGLNGIHV

-211 ENANLFSRNGMN
+211 ENANFFSRDGMN
-223 LNLGLSGLSGEVPQ
+223 LYLGLNGLSGEVPQ
-237 VNATIYPMYYLQT
+237 INAMIYPMNYLQT

-262 SVEFSESLTLV
+262 SVEFSESLTLI

-307 AIFQPVFDAQGKDIT
+307 AIFQPKFDAQGKDIA

-337 MPHVVFNKNSGVQM
+337 MPHVVFSKNSGVQM
-351 MGLGGY
+351 VGIGGY

-372 TENLSRVSSNFNL
+372 TENLNRVSSNFNL

-396 AFKKLPDL
+396 AFKKLPNL

-416 NSSPNLTGF
+416 NSSPNLAGF
-425 SFGINV
+425 SFGIR
-431 LSLN
+431 LL

>member
-1 MYKLKKTLSKK
+1 
-12 FNFNS
+12 
-17 IMKAIILIA
+17 MKAIVLFTCMCLVFSA
-26 CIWMGFAAQAAH
+26 RAAH
-38 LGQDSILL
+38 TGQDSILL

-59 GDKTKT
+59 GDKSKT

-86 QQIRKVIRTDSE
+86 QNIRKTIQSNTDL
-98 GDSSL
+98 DSS
-103 SVQIGN
+103 VNVRIGN
-109 SRVKIGVIKSLEHYE
+109 SQVKIAIIRSDRDLLGQQSIAARNKPMDRIIEIGTNKKEVI
-124 APQKTFDKAYRNDD
+124 D
-138 EKKFNIKKDSLGK
+138 
-151 AIVFHSD
+151 
-158 GKEEVRIGLNGIHV
+158 IGLNGIHV

-211 ENANLFSRNGMN
+211 ENANFFSRDGMN
-223 LNLGLSGLSGEVPQ
+223 LYLGLNGLSGEVPQ
-237 VNATIYPMYYLQT
+237 INAMIYPMNYLQT
-250 DTELRPFSSRYV
+250 DTELKPFSSRYV

-307 AIFQPVFDAQGKDIT
+307 AIFQPKFDAQGNEIA

-337 MPHVVFNKNSGVQM
+337 MPHVVFSKNSGVQM
-351 MGLGGY
+351 IGIGGY

-372 TENLSRVSSNFNL
+372 TENLNRVSSNFNL

-396 AFKKLPDL
+396 AFKKLPNL

-416 NSSPNLTGF
+416 NSSPNLAGF
-425 SFGINV
+425 SFGIR
-431 LSLN
+431 LL

>member
-1 MYKLKKTLSKK
+1 
-12 FNFNS
+12 
-17 IMKAIILIA
+17 MKAIVLFTCMCLVFSA
-26 CIWMGFAAQAAH
+26 RAAH
-38 LGQDSILL
+38 TGQDSILL
-46 KIDKRNQTLLGTK
+46 KIDKRNQTLLGTQ

-86 QQIRKVIRTDSE
+86 QNIRKTIQSNTDL
-98 GDSSL
+98 DSS
-103 SVQIGN
+103 VNVRIGN
-109 SRVKIGVIKSLEHYE
+109 SQVKIAIIRSDRDLLGQQSIAARNKPMDRIIEIGTNKKEVI
-124 APQKTFDKAYRNDD
+124 D
-138 EKKFNIKKDSLGK
+138 
-151 AIVFHSD
+151 
-158 GKEEVRIGLNGIHV
+158 IGLNGIHV

-211 ENANLFSRNGMN
+211 ENANFFSRDGMN
-223 LNLGLSGLSGEVPQ
+223 LYLGLNGLSGEVPQ
-237 VNATIYPMYYLQT
+237 INATIYPMYYLQT

-262 SVEFSESLTLV
+262 SVEFSESLTLI

-307 AIFQPVFDAQGKDIT
+307 AIFQPKFDAQGNEIAL
-322 FSKNKLTVSYINIPI
+322 SKNKLTVSYINIPI
-337 MPHVVFNKNSGVQM
+337 MPHVVFTKNSGVQM
-351 MGLGGY
+351 IGLGGY

-372 TENLSRVSSNFNL
+372 TENLNRVSSNFNL

-396 AFKKLPDL
+396 AFKKLPNL

-416 NSSPNLTGF
+416 NSNPNLAGF
-425 SFGINV
+425 SFGIR
-431 LSLN
+431 LL

>member
-1 MYKLKKTLSKK
+1 
-12 FNFNS
+12 
-17 IMKAIILIA
+17 MKAIVLFTCMCLVFSA
-26 CIWMGFAAQAAH
+26 RAAH
-38 LGQDSILL
+38 TGQDSILL

-86 QQIRKVIRTDSE
+86 QNIRKTIQSNTDL
-98 GDSSL
+98 DSS
-103 SVQIGN
+103 VNVRIGN
-109 SRVKIGVIKSLEHYE
+109 SQVKIAIIRSDRDLLGQQSIAARNKPMDRIIEIGTNKKEVI
-124 APQKTFDKAYRNDD
+124 D
-138 EKKFNIKKDSLGK
+138 
-151 AIVFHSD
+151 
-158 GKEEVRIGLNGIHV
+158 IGLNGIHV

-211 ENANLFSRNGMN
+211 ENANFFSRDGMN
-223 LNLGLSGLSGEVPQ
+223 LYLGLNGLSGEVPQ
-237 VNATIYPMYYLQT
+237 INATIYPMNYLQT

-262 SVEFSESLTLV
+262 SVEFSESLTLI

-307 AIFQPVFDAQGKDIT
+307 AIFQPKFDAQGKDIA

-337 MPHVVFNKNSGVQM
+337 MPHVVFSKNSGVQM
-351 MGLGGY
+351 IGIGGY

-372 TENLSRVSSNFNL
+372 TENLNRVSSNFNL

-396 AFKKLPDL
+396 AFKKLPNL

-416 NSSPNLTGF
+416 NSSPNLAGF
-425 SFGINV
+425 SFGIR
-431 LSLN
+431 LL

>member
-1 MYKLKKTLSKK
+1 
-12 FNFNS
+12 
-17 IMKAIILIA
+17 MKAIVLIA

-86 QQIRKVIRTDSE
+86 QNIRKTIQSNTDL
-98 GDSSL
+98 DSS
-103 SVQIGN
+103 VNVRIGN
-109 SRVKIGVIKSLEHYE
+109 SQVKIAIIRSDREWLGQQSIATRNKPMDRIIEIGTNKKEVI
-124 APQKTFDKAYRNDD
+124 D
-138 EKKFNIKKDSLGK
+138 
-151 AIVFHSD
+151 
-158 GKEEVRIGLNGIHV
+158 IGLKGIHI

-211 ENANLFSRNGMN
+211 MNANFFSRDGMN
-223 LNLGLSGLSGEVPQ
+223 LYLGLNGLSGEVPQ
-237 VNATIYPMYYLQT
+237 INTMIYPMNYLQT
-250 DTELRPFSSRYV
+250 DTELKPFSSRYV

-290 YNFMFDHNRL
+290 YNFMFDHNRS

-307 AIFQPVFDAQGKDIT
+307 AIFQPKFDAQGNEIAL
-322 FSKNKLTVSYINIPI
+322 SKNKLTVSYINIPI
-337 MPHVVFNKNSGVQM
+337 MPHVVFTKNSGVQM
-351 MGLGGY
+351 IGLGGY

-372 TENLSRVSSNFNL
+372 TENLHRVSSNFNL

-396 AFKKLPDL
+396 AFKKMPSL

-425 SFGINV
+425 SFGII
-431 LSLN
+431 LL